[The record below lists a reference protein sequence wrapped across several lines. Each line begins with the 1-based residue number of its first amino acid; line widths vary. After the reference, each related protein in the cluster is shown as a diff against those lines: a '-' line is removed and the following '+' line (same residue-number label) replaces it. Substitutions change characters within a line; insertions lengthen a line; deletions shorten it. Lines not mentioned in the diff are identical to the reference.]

1 MHINSYQCQ
10 YEYYEGRG
18 ILQEASQLQRM
29 CQPDVKDFSH
39 MRKYTHS
46 EIWADA
52 SIYFWKSTKALDKV
66 KNKALH
72 YAKRKKEIE
81 Q

>member
-10 YEYYEGRG
+10 YEYYEGQG
-18 ILQEASQLQRM
+18 ILQEAIQLQRM

-46 EIWADA
+46 KI
-52 SIYFWKSTKALDKV
+52 
-66 KNKALH
+66 
-72 YAKRKKEIE
+72 
-81 Q
+81 